1 MDPSSLTDEQRRD
14 LARAR
19 ITWNLRLCE
28 RRYHETASLIES
40 AAICAADAGIE
51 LDEGIAL
58 AVELVPSHRANAAQI
73 GQIFR
78 DTYERRR
85 RD

>member
-1 MDPSSLTDEQRRD
+1 MDPSSVTPEQHRA

-40 AAICAADAGIE
+40 AAIIAADAGIPLNE
-51 LDEGIAL
+51 AIEL
-58 AVELVPSHRANAAQI
+58 AVELLPSHRATAAQI